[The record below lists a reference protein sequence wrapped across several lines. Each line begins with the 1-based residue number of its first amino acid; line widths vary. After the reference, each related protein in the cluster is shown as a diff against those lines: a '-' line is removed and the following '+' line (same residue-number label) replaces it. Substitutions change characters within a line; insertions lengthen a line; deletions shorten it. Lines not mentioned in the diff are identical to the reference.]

1 MDKSKFNATINEKID
16 YIDASAGQ
24 IRSLDELP
32 EKFLYLHLS
41 DRPSARIQDL
51 IANGKQHWHKFR
63 FANSDA
69 WVIDFVRQ
77 LQGEKPFPAY
87 SFAQLAGDY
96 SLKHTD
102 PYYSQY
108 SQFHYRNDRSP
119 KRFDASKL
127 PLRSLFGAPVEVETM
142 FLIETELPDLQGT
155 LEAVTREIR
164 LSSTKTLTSLKG
176 CPKIGLTAA
185 EMAQLEFQP
194 PEYDDGLTADGNA
207 KRRKLMQESWE
218 SRKRG
223 RLWVNRTG
231 LESFEGIHPDFD
243 GTIIAHS
250 TPIKSLNALPE
261 RLYSLELS
269 HCSSHIEPL
278 NHRLYIDH
286 WLSCDRDQL
295 DAMLGHLELSPEATV
310 QVHTT
315 KGGSET
321 VNVTQEVR
329 SSLEKRN
336 R

>member
-1 MDKSKFNATINEKID
+1 MDKSN
-16 YIDASAGQ
+16 YIDATDKK
-24 IRSLDELP
+24 IRSLNWLP

-41 DRPSARIQDL
+41 DRPSAKIRDL
-51 IANGKQHWHKFR
+51 IVNAKDQWHKFC
-63 FANSDA
+63 FADSDA
-69 WVIDFVRQ
+69 WVINLVRE
-77 LQGEKPFPAY
+77 LRNEKPFEPY

-108 SQFHYRNDRSP
+108 SDFHYRRDRSN
-119 KRFDASKL
+119 KWFDASKL

-142 FLIETELPDLQGT
+142 LLIETELPDLQGT

-185 EMAQLEFQP
+185 EVAQLEFQP

-231 LESFEGIHPDFD
+231 LESFDGTHPDFD

-286 WLSCDRDQL
+286 WLNCDRDQL

-321 VNVTQEVR
+321 VNVTQEAR